1 MATFSD
7 GEDAMSSLSR
17 PLSPS
22 AVHFDTTD
30 SMRLHLQALLDSKE
44 KQLQSAATLGHQLL
58 AQRMELEER
67 IRQLQELDL
76 DGGAG
81 SGGSSED
88 GHGGLDVSVR
98 ERYRELAEAIKAW
111 DAENEQL
118 TTVFG
123 GAKPTNGVN
132 VPAARHGEQFRSEHE
147 RTKSTAAGPS
157 AAQSSRRAKNAAHR
171 ADDVE
176 FAFEIGSGLL
186 TEVRRLQSLLGE
198 RDKAIQDMK
207 EEKDDL
213 EKTVE
218 NLRAAL
224 RQQEQSADKFKEENW
239 NLEVTLQELRTQI
252 QDAQATAQRL
262 EGENKRLTRQLT
274 QAREAADQHKNE
286 AERQQTA
293 YEELKA
299 KHETDVAQHRKHAAS
314 LQRDKS
320 DLQQALDSM
329 KVEMA
334 KQQRRLPRF
343 GSPLTPNAVAAS
355 EAATPAD
362 QDDDDV
368 FSTAGASTHTRKKMD
383 NSGLF
388 PPDGFEFETD
398 SPDPSPSRPFLAP
411 NHPSNEIEALQQR
424 LAHAQRQ
431 INTLK
436 STLQREKELRMDY
449 RRKLEASP
457 GFAIE
462 EEEDELAEEA
472 EAPKPKAH
480 LTPYRSSRGRGRGRG
495 RGGISLTQRL
505 GMAAHSPASEYNDE
519 VESDASPAPPVPPLP
534 AAFRSEDAKD
544 LMDDMDDEPDLQAS
558 PSPNLPSNRTSID
571 GMDPAFANILRRSAS
586 AGSLQ
591 QGSSPL
597 RQSVVARAQ
606 RGGTLP
612 RRSRGGAAYQEARP
626 PSLVGQPEALAA
638 ELGFGMMGSPLADD
652 LQQELTAVET
662 AECAVQTDFDA
673 SPPPPPP
680 PPIRVTPATIEIGVQ
695 AEPSQLPIQRIEVSM
710 QTDEEPVPARAD
722 AEVQYED
729 VNPASVTEFSTVEVQ
744 TVLPSTTHAEIQTL
758 PEPASLVPAKV
769 DMDIQTQ
776 EVGPSVP
783 ITTRTQTEVFAVDAS
798 GQGGAIATRYF
809 DASVGDSSGDTTIH
823 APRQISHT
831 FSDAHAYYDD
841 EDDGE
846 TETGSIMGE
855 TTQTE
860 DFTDARS
867 MSMTPTESLSDYHS
881 LRTVSDADFS
891 DSGSDDESIKA
902 SRLHS
907 RNGNV
912 SAMSSTASIPLA
924 SPSYALQASSAQSKP
939 QSTYDSVAVETEP
952 LPETPR
958 PVMIEVEVQAEPE
971 PIPEPPKVVLVEAEV
986 QVEPQPEPVRVPEPA
1001 PQLEVT
1007 KPAFVPEL
1015 IPQPV
1020 PEPKPEF
1027 KEMSV
1032 QTEEWVPPT
1041 SAPSPAA
1048 AAVPVDTTSSVS
1060 LPAPASSVPAVVSST
1075 DSSTTPAASAATPSV
1090 PTVFRVGPSSQQ
1102 FQFISPPPSAGPT
1115 TTSIPAVV
1123 ASPSPNTT
1131 IRDANAT
1138 LIARPRTSHSDRRQ
1152 SIESTLSSV
1161 MDDVISRSRTPSM
1174 LPNIDKSRP
1183 PMMVLPPPPRQ
1194 PPPPNTM
1201 LPPPFIPEKRM
1212 SHDMPPP
1219 RPSSPPPPE
1228 LIQRATTP
1236 SLGVPGRGTIGRSHG
1251 SMPPSQQGLR
1261 QLPSTSSFRSA
1272 ANAAARAPLS
1282 SPSALS
1288 FNLRDRERRELSS
1301 ASLHSGGQS
1310 IGSQRSSISSEH
1322 HMYEHMRRHSNLEGS
1337 TNAAE
1342 RPGQAG
1348 SVGTTDPAIIHAITQ
1363 TMIGEFLYK
1372 YTRRAIGKGHGERRH
1387 KRFFW
1392 VHPYTRTLY
1401 WSSADPGSSNVTE
1414 SSAKSAYIEAV
1425 RAVMDPNPMP
1435 PGICQYSV
1443 VVTTPHREM
1452 KFTAPTK
1459 ERHDIWY
1466 SALTYLLTRPGQTQ
1480 LPNNAG
1486 PAPPMSPIS
1495 VNGELPDE
1503 DHRYQPNMVSSPE
1516 SQRSTRTGRTGLS
1529 GESWNVTPRGQRS
1542 RSQISLGG
1550 SMGKRSGTPAAEYL
1564 RWTHQEPPTSP
1575 SKDFEH
1581 IPGGQ
1586 DDEDLD
1592 FELHD
1597 DTLSDGGF
1605 EGLENVRACC
1615 DGRHTVGRSGR
1626 SGHHHHHHHHDHP
1639 IKREPSRTREQ
1650 LLDPNAIEMQ
1660 RPVSPAWSFR
1670 SRAGSATSHEGAGFF
1685 SRFGSRRSTK
1695 TVPNASVAQDA

>member
-17 PLSPS
+17 PISPS
-22 AVHFDTTD
+22 ALQFDTTD
-30 SMRLHLQALLDSKE
+30 SMRLHLQTLLDNKE

-76 DGGAG
+76 DVSGA
-81 SGGSSED
+81 SSDD
-88 GHGGLDVSVR
+88 GHGGLDVSLR
-98 ERYRELAEAIKAW
+98 DRYRELAEAIKAW
-111 DAENEQL
+111 DTENEQL

-123 GAKPTNGVN
+123 GQKPTNGVHA
-132 VPAARHGEQFRSEHE
+132 PMARHAESSRNEHE
-147 RTKSTAAGPS
+147 RTKSTAGGPS

-218 NLRAAL
+218 NLRGAL

-239 NLEVTLQELRTQI
+239 NLEVTLQELRTQM

-262 EGENKRLTRQLT
+262 ESENKRLTRQLT
-274 QAREAADQHKNE
+274 QAREAVDQHKNE

-343 GSPLTPNAVAAS
+343 GSPLTPNAAMAS
-355 EAATPAD
+355 EVVTPAD

-368 FSTAGASTHTRKKMD
+368 FSTAGASTHNRKKMD

-388 PPDGFEFETD
+388 PPDGFDFEMD

-462 EEEDELAEEA
+462 EEEDEAEE
-472 EAPKPKAH
+472 EVTKPKAR
-480 LTPYRSSRGRGRGRG
+480 LTPYRSARGRGRGRG
-495 RGGISLTQRL
+495 RGGLTLTQRL
-505 GMAAHSPASEYNDE
+505 GLAAHSPASEYNDD
-519 VESDASPAPPVPPLP
+519 VDSDASLAPPVPPLP
-534 AAFRSEDAKD
+534 AAFRPEDAKD
-544 LMDDMDDEPDLQAS
+544 FMDDMDEEPDLQAS
-558 PSPNLPSNRTSID
+558 PSPNLQSNRTSVD

-591 QGSSPL
+591 QSTSPL
-597 RQSVVARAQ
+597 RQAVARTQ

-638 ELGFGMMGSPLADD
+638 ELGFGMIGSPLIDD
-652 LQQELTAVET
+652 LKQEFAAIET
-662 AECAVQTDFDA
+662 AECAVQTDFEA

-680 PPIRVTPATIEIGVQ
+680 PPIRVTPATIEMGVQ
-695 AEPSQLPIQRIEVSM
+695 AEPEPILPIPRIEVSM
-710 QTDEEPVPARAD
+710 QTDEEPIALLAD
-722 AEVQYED
+722 AEVQYEE
-729 VNPASVTEFSTVEVQ
+729 VEPPIVPVFAAAEVQ
-744 TVLPSTTHAEIQTL
+744 TVAPVVSHVEMQTL
-758 PEPASLVPAKV
+758 PEPVPFVPERV

-776 EVGPSVP
+776 EVPRPVSVAAQ
-783 ITTRTQTEVFAVDAS
+783 TQTMAMES
-798 GQGGAIATRYF
+798 SIGITGSTSRYL
-809 DASVGDSSGDTTIH
+809 DISIGDSSGDTTIH
-823 APRQISHT
+823 APLRPSPT
-831 FSDAHAYYDD
+831 LRDAPAYYDD
-841 EDDGE
+841 EDDAE
-846 TETGSIMGE
+846 TETGSVMGE

-860 DFTDARS
+860 EFTDARS
-867 MSMTPTESLSDYHS
+867 TLMTPTESLSDYHS
-881 LRTVSDADFS
+881 IMTVSDADFS

-902 SRLHS
+902 SRIHS
-907 RNGNV
+907 RNGNF

-924 SPSYALQASSAQSKP
+924 SPSYGLPPSPAPPKP
-939 QSTYDSVAVETEP
+939 QPTYDSVAIETEP
-952 LPETPR
+952 IPETPR
-958 PVMIEVEVQAEPE
+958 PVMVEIEVQVEPE
-971 PIPEPPKVVLVEAEV
+971 PVPEPPKIVLVEAEI
-986 QVEPQPEPVRVPEPA
+986 QVEPEPEPVPELVVPSEPQLVEPIAVTEPEPA
-1001 PQLEVT
+1001 SN
-1007 KPAFVPEL
+1007 A
-1015 IPQPV
+1015 
-1020 PEPKPEF
+1020 EPKPEL

-1032 QTEEWVPPT
+1032 QTDEWVPP
-1041 SAPSPAA
+1041 APPAPVPAPALAA
-1048 AAVPVDTTSSVS
+1048 AAVATSAQAPSLSSASVPS
-1060 LPAPASSVPAVVSST
+1060 ASTSTPITSPASTAAAPASA
-1075 DSSTTPAASAATPSV
+1075 PSV

-1102 FQFISPPPSAGPT
+1102 FQFISPPSSAGPT

-1123 ASPSPNTT
+1123 AAPSPNTT

-1138 LIARPRTSHSDRRQ
+1138 IIARPRTSHSDRRQ

-1194 PPPPNTM
+1194 PPPPNSM
-1201 LPPPFIPEKRM
+1201 LPPPFIPEKRV
-1212 SHDMPPP
+1212 SHDLPPP

-1272 ANAAARAPLS
+1272 ANAASRAPLS

-1322 HMYEHMRRHSNLEGS
+1322 HMYEHMRRHSNLEAMNG
-1337 TNAAE
+1337 AE
-1342 RPGQAG
+1342 RPNQAATAG
-1348 SVGTTDPAIIHAITQ
+1348 STDPTIIHAITQ

-1372 YTRRAIGKGHGERRH
+1372 YTRRTIGKGHGERRH

-1401 WSSADPGSSNVTE
+1401 WSSADPGASNVTE
-1414 SSAKSAYIEAV
+1414 SSAKSAYIESV

-1435 PGICQYSV
+1435 PGIYQYSV

-1459 ERHDIWY
+1459 ERHDIWFN
-1466 SALTYLLTRPGQTQ
+1466 ALTYLLTRPGGQMQ
-1480 LPNNAG
+1480 PSGNQG
-1486 PAPPMSPIS
+1486 PAPPMSPMS
-1495 VNGELPDE
+1495 ANGDLPDE
-1503 DHRYQPNMVSSPE
+1503 DQPYQPHMVSSPE
-1516 SQRSTRTGRTGLS
+1516 SQRSTRTGRTALS

-1564 RWTHQEPPTSP
+1564 RWAHQETPSSP
-1575 SKDFEH
+1575 SKEYEH
-1581 IPGGQ
+1581 IPGGP
-1586 DDEDLD
+1586 DAEDLD

-1597 DTLSDGGF
+1597 DTLSDGGY

-1626 SGHHHHHHHHDHP
+1626 GGHHHHHHHHHDHP
-1639 IKREPSRTREQ
+1639 PKREPSRAREQ
-1650 LLDPNAIEMQ
+1650 LLDPNPIEMQ

-1670 SRAGSATSHEGAGFF
+1670 SRAGSATSHDGGGFF

-1695 TVPNASVAQDA
+1695 TAAGTSDS